1 MVGGVCIAAVFL
13 FYLLSGFGL
22 FTLVSLSG
30 FSWAHLLIGVTV
42 AVVLGV
48 ISVLDVLRNRDEFIL
63 AIPPS
68 KKEQIER
75 YISSDPA
82 CCSCSWCFWRVIRI
96 ALYRGHLSG
105 NPWAYEQE
113 LYPDGRTA
121 VSYPLQFHLCPAAHP
136 DRSVGRLWSLSRT
149 GQCMESPAPK
159 DASPHCRACD
169 DCHWGCYLFRLD
181 AVKKPKKMTIL
192 FLYSLTG
199 FREDYLLRKSP
210 VAGPHSLR

>member
-75 YISSDPA
+75 YIS
-82 CCSCSWCFWRVIRI
+82 
-96 ALYRGHLSG
+96 
-105 NPWAYEQE
+105 
-113 LYPDGRTA
+113 TA
-121 VSYPLQFHLCPAAHP
+121 TLPAAFTLGVFGGLFELP
-136 DRSVGRLWSLSRT
+136 CT
-149 GQCMESPAPK
+149 G
-159 DASPHCRACD
+159 
-169 DCHWGCYLFRLD
+169 G
-181 AVKKPKKMTIL
+181 I
-192 FLYSLTG
+192 
-199 FREDYLLRKSP
+199 
-210 VAGPHSLR
+210 